1 MPSPRTSTFAFAS
14 IASVLAAC
22 GSSGEPDVDPTN
34 GGPAAAFADPAANGS
49 GSVTPADVDPSS
61 ACATSS
67 ALGEGS
73 PASLVFMFD
82 RSGSMLD
89 ANKWVE
95 SSSALKSF
103 FTDAASTGL
112 SASLQFF
119 PQGPVDSPECAANAY
134 QAPAVPMTQLPNAQ
148 QFASA
153 INGVKVQSKA
163 PTPTLPALTGALAY
177 AKSVEASGK
186 NAAVVLVTDGEPN
199 QCGSTVASV
208 SKVAAAAAGS
218 VKTYVVGVGDNL
230 KNLNAIAAAGGTG
243 AAILVSTTDPAKI
256 ASDLKAALGSIAAQA
271 MTCDYKIPLPP
282 NGQTIDPQKVN
293 VRQSPKTG
301 AGATLSYNAAC
312 TGEGWR
318 YDNVASPSRILLC
331 PASCDQAMKSPGTK
345 VEVFFGC
352 AVKGGIPK

>member
-1 MPSPRTSTFAFAS
+1 M
-14 IASVLAAC
+14 
-22 GSSGEPDVDPTN
+22 
-34 GGPAAAFADPAANGS
+34 
-49 GSVTPADVDPSS
+49 
-61 ACATSS
+61 
-67 ALGEGS
+67 
-73 PASLVFMFD
+73 
-82 RSGSMLD
+82 
-89 ANKWVE
+89 
-95 SSSALKSF
+95 
-103 FTDAASTGL
+103 
-112 SASLQFF
+112 
-119 PQGPVDSPECAANAY
+119 
-134 QAPAVPMTQLPNAQ
+134 
-148 QFASA
+148 
-153 INGVKVQSKA
+153 KVQSKA

-293 VRQSPKTG
+293 VRRAHQDGRRRDALLQRGLHRQGSALRQRRVALPHPLVPRELQSSDEVAGHEGRGLLRLRREGRHPEVGGQRG
-301 AGATLSYNAAC
+301 APLGGAQRHMRRNPT
-312 TGEGWR
+312 
-318 YDNVASPSRILLC
+318 
-331 PASCDQAMKSPGTK
+331 
-345 VEVFFGC
+345 
-352 AVKGGIPK
+352 